1 MADPS
6 VNTKI
11 KLDGERE
18 YKAALAEINAGL
30 KSLQSELALSA
41 VKFSDNA
48 NGVEALTE
56 KDDLL
61 NKQLQTQQEKVA
73 KLHEAWI
80 FSGKNV
86 GEANQNTSKWAASLH
101 NAEAA
106 VLKLERAISENQEAL
121 NNAKAS
127 MTDSAL
133 AVAKY
138 KEALT
143 SSSETVDGLD
153 RNITKFKSELSLVE
167 EQFRGNEESIEG
179 YARKNEALK
188 KILDAQSQK
197 VSELKQSLQSASEA
211 YGKSSAEADAYA
223 VKLNKAE
230 AELIK
235 TKRAFRENK
244 KEMEE
249 ASEALKAQEKTA
261 DKATTV
267 FGKLKKALSDTK
279 EQGGGIKGLFAN
291 LKEEFSGNGEAMRG
305 LGDALTDV
313 AGKFGIQ
320 LPEGAQKAVQ
330 SLNGIH
336 AGTALAYTGLGL
348 LGAALVKAEKALI
361 SMTKKGAEYAKEIKT
376 FSSVTGQ
383 SVESL
388 QEFDYAAE
396 MIGVSSD
403 RIRDSLKETTNK
415 MQEARD
421 GNEATAA
428 AYAKLGVS
436 ITDANGNLRSAE
448 DVFYDTIDALGQME
462 NRTERDA
469 LAMDLMSESAQEL
482 NPLIDAGSGALKKYA
497 DEAHDMGYVLDNEAL
512 TALTEVDDAY
522 QRLQKSQESAKN
534 QLSAEFAP
542 YLTEFY
548 EKITKLIK
556 DGGQAM
562 KESGLVDSFGM
573 LLETVG
579 NIIAPTDDLAN
590 GAVPN
595 LTKALRPLSEVIA
608 LIADTLQVIS
618 GLVTLATTPLWHFNK
633 WASGFTQIGTG
644 LGMNKNQPSNQ
655 QRLWAQWEGA
665 DTNAATNATGYGAY
679 YANGKYYGNRDAYL
693 REQWESELNAGG
705 VVGSF
710 EAWKQAMGYARN
722 ASGTDWFPGGRTLL
736 SEHGAETAILPQ
748 GTRILTAQETRQSGG
763 DTYNITIDAHTVRE
777 FEDILRIVQER
788 RRVVRMGGT

>member
-1 MADPS
+1 MAAPS
-6 VNTKI
+6 INSKI

-18 YKAALAEINAGL
+18 YKAALAEIKSGLNVL
-30 KSLQSELALSA
+30 KSELNLASEQ
-41 VKFSDNA
+41 FRDNA
-48 NGVEALTE
+48 DSVEALTKKNDILDRTILTQKE
-56 KDDLL
+56 KIEQIE
-61 NKQLQTQQEKVA
+61 KALQSSA
-73 KLHEAWI
+73 SAY
-80 FSGKNV
+80 
-86 GEANQNTSKWAASLH
+86 GEADKRTNRWKTQ
-101 NAEAA
+101 
-106 VLKLERAISENQEAL
+106 L
-121 NNAKAS
+121 NNAQA
-127 MTDSAL
+127 
-133 AVAKY
+133 
-138 KEALT
+138 
-143 SSSETVDGLD
+143 
-153 RNITKFKSELSLVE
+153 ELVKME
-167 EQFRGNEESIEG
+167 R
-179 YARKNEALK
+179 ALK
-188 KILDAQSQK
+188 DNEDALQK
-197 VSELKQSLQSASEA
+197 A
-211 YGKSSAEADAYA
+211 
-223 VKLNKAE
+223 
-230 AELIK
+230 
-235 TKRAFRENK
+235 K
-244 KEMEE
+244 KETDGTT
-249 ASEALKAQEKTA
+249 TA
-261 DKATTV
+261 

-348 LGAALVKAEKALI
+348 LGAVLVKAEKALI
-361 SMTKKGAEYAKEIKT
+361 SMTKKGAEHAKEIKT

-383 SVESL
+383 SAESL

-522 QRLQKSQESAKN
+522 QRLQKSQEGAKN

-562 KESGLVDSFGM
+562 KQSGLVDSFGM
-573 LLETVG
+573 LLETIG

-595 LTKALRPLSEVIA
+595 LTKALRPLSGLVA
-608 LIADTLQVIS
+608 TIADTLQVIS
-618 GLVTLATTPLWHFNK
+618 GLVTLATTPLWHFDK
-633 WASGFTQIGTG
+633 WASGFTKIGTG
-644 LGMNKNQPSNQ
+644 LGMNKNQPSNL
-655 QRLWAQWEGA
+655 QRLFAQWEGA
-665 DTNAATNATGYGAY
+665 DTNAATNAAGYGAY

-693 REQWESELNAGG
+693 REQWEAELNSGG

-748 GTRILTAQETRQSGG
+748 GTRILTAQETRQTGG

-777 FEDILRIVQER
+777 FEDILRIVQDR
-788 RRVVRMGGT
+788 RRVVRMGGATG

>member
-1 MADPS
+1 MAAPS
-6 VNTKI
+6 INSKI

-18 YKAALAEINAGL
+18 YKAALAEIKSGLNVL
-30 KSLQSELALSA
+30 KSELNLASEQ
-41 VKFSDNA
+41 FRDNA
-48 NGVEALTE
+48 DSVEALTKKNDILDRTILTQKE
-56 KDDLL
+56 KIEQIE
-61 NKQLQTQQEKVA
+61 KALQSSA
-73 KLHEAWI
+73 SAY
-80 FSGKNV
+80 
-86 GEANQNTSKWAASLH
+86 GEAD
-101 NAEAA
+101 
-106 VLKLERAISENQEAL
+106 ERTNRWKTQL
-121 NNAKAS
+121 NNAQA
-127 MTDSAL
+127 
-133 AVAKY
+133 
-138 KEALT
+138 
-143 SSSETVDGLD
+143 
-153 RNITKFKSELSLVE
+153 ELVKME
-167 EQFRGNEESIEG
+167 R
-179 YARKNEALK
+179 ALK
-188 KILDAQSQK
+188 DNEDA
-197 VSELKQSLQSASEA
+197 LQ
-211 YGKSSAEADAYA
+211 
-223 VKLNKAE
+223 
-230 AELIK
+230 
-235 TKRAFRENK
+235 
-244 KEMEE
+244 
-249 ASEALKAQEKTA
+249 KAQKETDGTTTA
-261 DKATTV
+261 

-361 SMTKKGAEYAKEIKT
+361 SMTKKGAEHAKEIKT

-383 SVESL
+383 SAESL

-403 RIRDSLKETTNK
+403 R
-415 MQEARD
+415 
-421 GNEATAA
+421 
-428 AYAKLGVS
+428 

-522 QRLQKSQESAKN
+522 QRLQKSQEGAKN

-562 KESGLVDSFGM
+562 KQSGLVDSFGM
-573 LLETVG
+573 LLETIG

-595 LTKALRPLSEVIA
+595 LTKALRPLSGLVA
-608 LIADTLQVIS
+608 TIADTLQVIS
-618 GLVTLATTPLWHFNK
+618 GLVTLATTPLWHFDK
-633 WASGFTQIGTG
+633 WASGFTKIGTG
-644 LGMNKNQPSNQ
+644 LGMNKNQPSNL
-655 QRLWAQWEGA
+655 QRLFAQWEGA
-665 DTNAATNATGYGAY
+665 DTNAATNAAGYGAY

-693 REQWESELNAGG
+693 REQWEAELNSGG

-777 FEDILRIVQER
+777 FEDILRIVQDR
-788 RRVVRMGGT
+788 RRVVRMGGM

>member
-1 MADPS
+1 MAAPS
-6 VNTKI
+6 INSKI

-18 YKAALAEINAGL
+18 YKAALAEIKSGLNVL
-30 KSLQSELALSA
+30 KSELNLASEQ
-41 VKFSDNA
+41 FRDNA
-48 NGVEALTE
+48 DSVEALTKKNDILDRTILTQKE
-56 KDDLL
+56 KIEQIE
-61 NKQLQTQQEKVA
+61 KALQSSA
-73 KLHEAWI
+73 SAY
-80 FSGKNV
+80 
-86 GEANQNTSKWAASLH
+86 GEAD
-101 NAEAA
+101 
-106 VLKLERAISENQEAL
+106 ERTNRWKTQL
-121 NNAKAS
+121 NNAQA
-127 MTDSAL
+127 
-133 AVAKY
+133 
-138 KEALT
+138 
-143 SSSETVDGLD
+143 
-153 RNITKFKSELSLVE
+153 ELVKME
-167 EQFRGNEESIEG
+167 R
-179 YARKNEALK
+179 ALK
-188 KILDAQSQK
+188 DNEGALQKAQR
-197 VSELKQSLQSASEA
+197 
-211 YGKSSAEADAYA
+211 EADG
-223 VKLNKAE
+223 
-230 AELIK
+230 
-235 TKRAFRENK
+235 TT
-244 KEMEE
+244 
-249 ASEALKAQEKTA
+249 TA
-261 DKATTV
+261 

-279 EQGGGIKGLFAN
+279 EQGGGLKGLFAN
-291 LKEEFSGNGEAMRG
+291 LKEEFSGNDEVMRG

-320 LPEGAQKAVQ
+320 LPDAAKKAVA

-595 LTKALRPLSEVIA
+595 LTKALRPLSEVVA
-608 LIADTLQVIS
+608 TIADTLQVIS
-618 GLVTLATTPLWHFNK
+618 GLVTLATTPLWHFDK
-633 WASGFTQIGTG
+633 WASGFTKIGTG
-644 LGMNKNQPSNQ
+644 LGMNKNQPSNL

-665 DTNAATNATGYGAY
+665 DTNAATNAAGYGAY

-705 VVGSF
+705 IVGSF
-710 EAWKQAMGYARN
+710 EAWKQAMGYTRN

-748 GTRILTAQETRQSGG
+748 GTRILTAQETRQTGG

-788 RRVVRMGGT
+788 RRVVRMGGATG

>member
-1 MADPS
+1 MAAPS
-6 VNTKI
+6 INTKM

-18 YKAALAEINAGL
+18 YKAALAEIKSGLNVL
-30 KSLQSELALSA
+30 KSELNLASEQ
-41 VKFSDNA
+41 FRDNA
-48 NGVEALTE
+48 DSVEALTKKNDILDRTILTQKE
-56 KDDLL
+56 KIEQIE
-61 NKQLQTQQEKVA
+61 KALQSSA
-73 KLHEAWI
+73 SAY
-80 FSGKNV
+80 
-86 GEANQNTSKWAASLH
+86 GEAD
-101 NAEAA
+101 
-106 VLKLERAISENQEAL
+106 ERTNRWKTQL
-121 NNAKAS
+121 NNAQA
-127 MTDSAL
+127 
-133 AVAKY
+133 
-138 KEALT
+138 
-143 SSSETVDGLD
+143 
-153 RNITKFKSELSLVE
+153 ELVKME
-167 EQFRGNEESIEG
+167 R
-179 YARKNEALK
+179 ALK
-188 KILDAQSQK
+188 DNEDA
-197 VSELKQSLQSASEA
+197 LQ
-211 YGKSSAEADAYA
+211 
-223 VKLNKAE
+223 
-230 AELIK
+230 
-235 TKRAFRENK
+235 
-244 KEMEE
+244 
-249 ASEALKAQEKTA
+249 KAQKETDGTTTA
-261 DKATTV
+261 

-330 SLNGIH
+330 SLNGIN
-336 AGTALAYTGLGL
+336 AGAALAVTGLGL
-348 LGAALVKAEKALI
+348 VVAAVVKTEKALI
-361 SMTKKGAEYAKEIKT
+361 SMTKKSAEYAKEIKT

-562 KESGLVDSFGM
+562 KESGLVDAFGM

-618 GLVTLATTPLWHFNK
+618 GLVTLATTPLWHFDK
-633 WASGFTQIGTG
+633 WASGFTKIGTG

-665 DTNAATNATGYGAY
+665 DTNAATNAAGYGAY

-693 REQWESELNAGG
+693 REQWEAELNAGG

-748 GTRILTAQETRQSGG
+748 GTRILTAQETRQTGG

-788 RRVVRMGGT
+788 RRVIRMGGM